1 MDDESIYKK
10 LTKGVRRSKTAIF
23 LCGASGSGK
32 STTRDSILN
41 KIKFKHTHVLL
52 NLDDIIVYKER
63 VSESRKTLIN
73 LFRRAVE
80 DGYPVLYDGTC
91 RYPPFIEK
99 IIDEILK
106 DKGYKVVL
114 VLNYASLDKVIER
127 VKQRFHQQTPIET
140 VKEIYEELSQKAE
153 EYMSMKNIDE
163 LYLFSNETQS
173 KMVFSRKDKKIKCV
187 SPDSDFYFDVSKYC

>member
-41 KIKFKHTHVLL
+41 KIKFKHSHVLL
-52 NLDDIIVYKER
+52 NLDDIIGYKER

-99 IIDEILK
+99 IINEILK
-106 DKGYKVVL
+106 DKGYKIIL

-127 VKQRFHQQTPIET
+127 VKQ
-140 VKEIYEELSQKAE
+140 
-153 EYMSMKNIDE
+153 IDE

-187 SPDSDFYFDVSKYC
+187 SPDSDFYFDVSKHC